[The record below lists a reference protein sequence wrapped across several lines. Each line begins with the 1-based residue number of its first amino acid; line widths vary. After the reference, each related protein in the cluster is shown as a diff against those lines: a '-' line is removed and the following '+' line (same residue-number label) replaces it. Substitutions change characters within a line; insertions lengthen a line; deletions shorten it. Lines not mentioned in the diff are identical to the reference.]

1 MANGRAVTSIMTWYN
16 RYLHSVNKAEKEAG
30 AALKKKKSSKLN
42 QNKTKI

>member
-30 AALKKKKSSKLN
+30 ASLKKKSQAN
-42 QNKTKI
+42 